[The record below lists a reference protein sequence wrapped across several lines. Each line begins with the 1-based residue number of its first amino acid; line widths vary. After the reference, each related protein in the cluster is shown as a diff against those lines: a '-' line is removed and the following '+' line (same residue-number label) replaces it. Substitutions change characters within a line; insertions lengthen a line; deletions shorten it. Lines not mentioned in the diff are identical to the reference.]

1 MSNARAI
8 ISGSLRG
15 LGRIGRGMAMTGD
28 QGTDG
33 LEILNQLIA
42 SWSGENLV
50 LPYRTTES
58 LSYSSSK
65 NEYTIGSGGDLD
77 TVRPIQILD
86 GYHRLNG
93 SDYSMSLMSFRRY
106 GDIGFKAIE
115 GYPTRLY
122 YEPVYPLGKIYFNLM
137 PTTDLTLHL
146 ISMKALTAIPDLDT
160 TIDLPAEYDRALKF
174 NLMLDIAPDYGM
186 SVSQEVINAA
196 RESKQN
202 LKRIARANR
211 EEVLGVD
218 NGLRK
223 GSTYSIYTDGYY

>member
-1 MSNARAI
+1 
-8 ISGSLRG
+8 
-15 LGRIGRGMAMTGD
+15 MAMTGD

-42 SWSGENLV
+42 SWSGENLT

-58 LSYSSSK
+58 LPYSSSQ

-93 SDYSMSLMSFRRY
+93 ADYSMTLMSFRRY
-106 GDIGFKAIE
+106 SDIGFKSVA

-122 YEPVYPLGKIYFNLM
+122 YEPVYPLGKIYFDLM
-137 PTTDLTLHL
+137 PTTDLTLYL
-146 ISMKALTAIPDLDT
+146 TSMKALTVIPDLDT

-223 GSTYSIYTDGYY
+223 GITYNIYTDGYY